1 MTMAAT
7 HDDRV
12 SPRRVIVM
20 PGARMVRSP
29 GSTAWHF
36 PLFAAERSGSSRAGS
51 VSGGAARMRAIE
63 IEHRRMGE
71 RGAAN
76 ALIVLVTGGREMD
89 GASRAREA
97 ARQLV
102 ARYGLPAGAVRALE
116 SGSSTLGNAESV
128 ADHLVANRD
137 RFGHVRT
144 VEIVT
149 NDYHM
154 LRSWL
159 MFSSAMRRHHADG
172 TFAVSPADAGAIEGV
187 LDAGMPGAAWSPA
200 SVAQCRRAA
209 MAILEPYFSDLPVRF
224 VPLVVEDVLESC
236 GLAAARRYSRLLRTS
251 RWVTDGLRLEYR
263 GIIDLLK
270 GTYRRR

>member
-1 MTMAAT
+1 MAAT

-12 SPRRVIVM
+12 SPRRVMVM

-29 GSTAWHF
+29 TSGTWHF
-36 PLFAAERSGSSRAGS
+36 PLVTAERSASSRAGT

-71 RGAAN
+71 RGATN
-76 ALIVLVTGGREMD
+76 ALTVLVTGGREID

-102 ARYGLPAGAVRALE
+102 ARYGLPAGAVQALE
-116 SGSSTLGNAESV
+116 SGGSTLGNAEAL

-137 RFGHVRT
+137 RFDDVRS

-149 NDYHM
+149 SDYHM

-159 MFSSAMRRHHADG
+159 MFSSAMHRHRADG
-172 TFAVSPADAGAIEGV
+172 KLAVSPADAGAIEAL
-187 LDAGMPGAAWSPA
+187 LDAGMPGGAGWSPA

-209 MAILEPYFSDLPVRF
+209 IAILEPYFSELPVRF

-236 GLAAARRYSRLLRTS
+236 ACAAARRYSRLLRTS
-251 RWVTDGLRLEYR
+251 RWVTGGLRLEYR